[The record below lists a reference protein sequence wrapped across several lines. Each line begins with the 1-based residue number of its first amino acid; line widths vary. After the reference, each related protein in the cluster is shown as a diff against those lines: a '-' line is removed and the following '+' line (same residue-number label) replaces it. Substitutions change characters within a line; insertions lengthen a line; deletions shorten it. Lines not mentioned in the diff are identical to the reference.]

1 MKKTREYYKE
11 YYKELLDLG
20 YVEGQELTPEQ
31 VRQYRQGILPPG
43 VRPENIVQWGTTDI
57 YKYVPDIDAEEF
69 TKKSQF
75 LTIRH
80 LRTIKRCLIFIV
92 VLIAI
97 GLSVSAI
104 AWLVAATQAGNY
116 YAGM

>member
-20 YVEGQELTPEQ
+20 YLDGQELTPEQ

-57 YKYVPDIDAEEF
+57 YKYVPDIDGEEF
-69 TKKSQF
+69 MKKSQF
-75 LTIRH
+75 ITIRH
-80 LRTIKRCLIFIV
+80 LRTIKKCLVFIV

-97 GLSVSAI
+97 NLGASVIAGLAAIMQAVSYMG
-104 AWLVAATQAGNY
+104 V
-116 YAGM
+116 